1 MDNEKVYKYIILR
14 IVCIIIVYILGAFI
28 APYIPNTKIVRGL
41 VCVIM
46 LVVVAVSFYIIGHY
60 QKKAMNK

>member
-1 MDNEKVYKYIILR
+1 MDNEKVYKYIMLR
-14 IVCIIIVYILGAFI
+14 IVCILIVYMLGAFI
-28 APYIPNTKIVRGL
+28 SPYTPNTKIVRGL

-46 LVVVAVSFYIIGHY
+46 LVVVAISFYIIGRY